1 MATLL
6 NDLRIAFR
14 QLGRRPAFT
23 ATAVLTLAIG
33 MGVNTVAFTVVNA
46 LLFKGSA
53 TSGHPGVGR
62 VATTPGGDE
71 GGYGSLPDYQRFA
84 EATRGTLELAAEG
97 RSSLAWRHNGTA
109 DTAWVLFVSPNYFSM
124 MTAPMIA
131 GRLMVAPANGGAP
144 AVVIGERFWRDKLG
158 APSLAGLTLR
168 LNDAE
173 VSVAGVI
180 SNKFTGPAGIYSPD
194 VWLPLQDLALFGMP
208 AEMQA
213 RETRWLF
220 FLGRVAAGSTT
231 AAVQGQL
238 DAAAAAM
245 ARDWPDSHRDRGAR
259 FHLLSEAD
267 GERRGI
273 ATAAAIGM
281 GLIGL
286 VLLLACFNVANLL
299 LARAVERERDM
310 GIRTALG
317 ARPARLLRLVVTEG
331 FVIAALAGA
340 LSLVLAWWTQS
351 LVGTF
356 AIPIEQPQH
365 LDFTPDLTVV
375 GFIALIV
382 VFAGVLPGLWPAISA
397 ARVDV
402 LRVLG
407 SQGGNA
413 ASGRPSPLRRWLVGA
428 QIAGSTAF
436 LALAVLLIQS
446 FSHLADLP
454 MGFARDRLVVAEFDP
469 ASNGLDGDASR
480 RFVDAVLA
488 RVRALPGV
496 AGAAVIDRA
505 PFFIGF
511 DRETAVWPDG
521 GECEPATCP
530 QVATLAAGPGYFSTM
545 GIAMAAGRE
554 FSPTDSAAAVVVNQ
568 AFARQQWPDGRGLG
582 ETLRIGPS
590 IRATGPGQAGDGRLV
605 TVVGV
610 TATHLTRSLDRE
622 RPVIYVPIGREQF
635 EGALTIVARTVE
647 TPVPLVRP
655 VAEAFRTVDP
665 QVSVFAVKTMERR
678 LAVPLWPVRTVSWL
692 FSICGILA
700 LVLGTVGLASVII
713 HAVNQRRREFGVR
726 VSVGATPRDLIVDVL
741 HNASRL
747 LVPGLVVGLLLAAG
761 LAQLAQSALMGVN
774 VLNPLS
780 YLAVALVQC
789 VIVALACLAP
799 ALRASRV
806 DPLVALRAE

>member
-1 MATLL
+1 MTTLL
-6 NDLRIAFR
+6 NDLRIALR

-53 TSGHPGVGR
+53 TSGHPDVGR

-84 EATRGTLELAAEG
+84 EATRGTLEVAAEG
-97 RSSLAWRHNGTA
+97 RSSLAWRHDGTA

-124 MTAPMIA
+124 MTAPVIA

-158 APSLAGLTLR
+158 SPSLGGLTVR
-168 LNDAE
+168 LNDTE

-180 SNKFTGPAGIYSPD
+180 SGKFTGPAGIYSPD
-194 VWLPLQDLALFGMP
+194 VWLPLEDLALFGMP

-220 FLGRVAAGSTT
+220 FLGRLAAGAN
-231 AAVQGQL
+231 AASVQGQL

-259 FHLLSEAD
+259 FRMLSEAN
-267 GERRGI
+267 GERRAIG
-273 ATAAAIGM
+273 TAAAIGM

-317 ARPARLLRLVVTEG
+317 ARPSRLLRLVVTEG

-375 GFIALIV
+375 GFIAAIV
-382 VFAGVLPGLWPAISA
+382 VLAGVLPGLWPAISA

-413 ASGRPSPLRRWLVGA
+413 AGGRPSPLRRWLVGA

-436 LALAVLLIQS
+436 LALAALFIQAFNQRAEVS
-446 FSHLADLP
+446 
-454 MGFARDRLVVAEFDP
+454 MGFASDRLVVAEVDP
-469 ASNGLDGDASR
+469 ASNGYDRDASR
-480 RFVDAVLA
+480 RYIETVLG
-488 RVRALPGV
+488 RVQALPGV
-496 AGAAVIDRA
+496 ISAAVIDRA

-511 DRETAVWPDG
+511 EHTTPVWPDG
-521 GECEPATCP
+521 GVCEPAECP
-530 QVATLAAGPGYFSTM
+530 QIATLAAGPSYFSTM
-545 GIAMAAGRE
+545 AIPMAAGRE
-554 FSPTDSAAAVVVNQ
+554 FLTTDTDSAVIVNG
-568 AFARQQWPDGRGLG
+568 AFARQQWPDGRGIG
-582 ETLRIGPS
+582 ETLRIGDRG
-590 IRATGPGQAGDGRLV
+590 RAV
-605 TVVGV
+605 TVVGI
-610 TATHLTRSLDRE
+610 TATHLTRGLDRE
-622 RPVIYVPIGREQF
+622 RPTLYIPIGHERF
-635 EGALTIVARTVE
+635 DGALTLVARTSGE
-647 TPVPLVRP
+647 PAPLVRAF
-655 VAEAFRTVDP
+655 AEAARTTDP
-665 QVSVFAVKTMERR
+665 DVALLAVKTMEQRM
-678 LAVPLWPVRTVSWL
+678 AVQLWPFRTLSWL
-692 FSICGILA
+692 LSICGSLA
-700 LVLGTVGLASVII
+700 LLLGTLGLASVIV

-726 VSVGATPRDLIVDVL
+726 VAVGATPGDLLTDVL
-741 HNASRL
+741 RNAGRL
-747 LVPGLVVGLLLAAG
+747 LVPGLLVGVLLAAG
-761 LAQLAQSALMGVN
+761 LAQLAQSMLVGVN
-774 VLNPLS
+774 VLNPMS
-780 YLAVALVQC
+780 YLAVALLQC
-789 VIVALACLAP
+789 AIVALACLAP

-806 DPLVALRAE
+806 DPLIALRAE

>member
-6 NDLRIAFR
+6 NDLRIALR
-14 QLGRRPAFT
+14 QLTRRPAFT

-53 TSGHPGVGR
+53 VSGHPDVGR

-84 EATRGTLELAAEG
+84 ETTRGSLDLAAEG
-97 RSSLAWRHNGTA
+97 RSSLAWRHGGSS

-124 MTAPMIA
+124 MDAPVIA
-131 GRLMVAPANGGAP
+131 GRLTVTRANSGAP
-144 AVVIGERFWRDKLG
+144 AVVIGERFWREKLG
-158 APSLAGLTLR
+158 APSLAGLTIR
-168 LNDAE
+168 LNDTE

-180 SNKFTGPAGIYSPD
+180 SGRFTGPAGIYSPD
-194 VWLPLQDLALFGMP
+194 VWLPLDDVALFGLP
-208 AEMQA
+208 AELQA

-220 FLGRVAAGSTT
+220 FLGRLAAESNA

-245 ARDWPDSHRDRGAR
+245 ARDWPDTHRDRGAR
-259 FHLLSEAD
+259 FRLLSE
-267 GERRGI
+267 GNSERRGI

-317 ARPARLLRLVVTEG
+317 ARPSRLLRLVVTEG

-340 LSLVLAWWTQS
+340 LSLVLASWTQS
-351 LVGTF
+351 LVGSF

-365 LDFTPDLTVV
+365 LDFTPDLTVA

-382 VFAGVLPGLWPAISA
+382 VIAGVLPGLWPAITA

-413 ASGRPSPLRRWLVGA
+413 AGGRPSPLRRWLVGA

-436 LALAVLLIQS
+436 LALAVLMLQS
-446 FSHLADLP
+446 FGNVADAPL
-454 MGFARDRLVVAEFDP
+454 GFARDRLLVAELHP
-469 ASNGLDGDASR
+469 AANGLTGDGSR
-480 RFVDAVLA
+480 RFVELLFE
-488 RVRALPGV
+488 RVRAVPGATHV
-496 AGAAVIDRA
+496 AVADRA

-511 DRETAVWPDG
+511 EHEIPVWPAG
-521 GECEPATCP
+521 GACEPGACP
-530 QVATLAAGPGYFSTM
+530 NVATLKAGPSYFETM
-545 GIAMAAGRE
+545 GIALVAGRE
-554 FSPTDSAAAVVVNQ
+554 FTPADTGTSVIVNG

-582 ETLRIGPS
+582 ETLRVNGNGAS
-590 IRATGPGQAGDGRLV
+590 V
-605 TVVGV
+605 TVIGI
-610 TATHLTRSLDRE
+610 TARHQTRGLDR
-622 RPVIYVPIGREQF
+622 PTLYFPLTPADY
-635 EGALTIVARTVE
+635 EGPLTVVVRTAQEPAPMARSFTEAAHDVDPRVAMLSVKSMVQRMAVQLW
-647 TPVPLVRP
+647 P
-655 VAEAFRTVDP
+655 FRT
-665 QVSVFAVKTMERR
+665 M
-678 LAVPLWPVRTVSWL
+678 SWL
-692 FSICGILA
+692 FSICGGLA

-726 VSVGATPRDLIVDVL
+726 VSVGATPRDLVIDVL
-741 HNASRL
+741 RSAGRL
-747 LVPGLVVGLLLAAG
+747 LGPGLLVGVVLAAG
-761 LAQLAQSALMGVN
+761 LARLAQAVLIGVN
-774 VLNPLS
+774 VLNPVS
-780 YLAVALVQC
+780 YLAVALLQC
-789 VIVALACLAP
+789 AIVALACLAP